1 MTKKTNLDQLK
12 SDIRI
17 MGAYL
22 PNALAIEHLAQT
34 QGIFL
39 DEYLRA
45 TDIWRAFGAIQ
56 RAVAAG
62 GRVLSSTT
70 TTSAALLARMGA
82 LVAHD
87 GTDPRIFTEAARFDA
102 LARHMLGLETMRPR
116 FRVGDKIFDAKAS
129 KFFTV
134 TKVEQTGD
142 IGLYP
147 GIARKPIFRT
157 TFIHGL
163 ALSEEANEPTPG
175 FEMIYRD

>member
-82 LVAHD
+82 LGARRDRSSYLHGS
-87 GTDPRIFTEAARFDA
+87 GTLRRTSPAYAGTRDYAPTLPRR
-102 LARHMLGLETMRPR
+102 
-116 FRVGDKIFDAKAS
+116 
-129 KFFTV
+129 
-134 TKVEQTGD
+134 
-142 IGLYP
+142 
-147 GIARKPIFRT
+147 
-157 TFIHGL
+157 
-163 ALSEEANEPTPG
+163 
-175 FEMIYRD
+175 